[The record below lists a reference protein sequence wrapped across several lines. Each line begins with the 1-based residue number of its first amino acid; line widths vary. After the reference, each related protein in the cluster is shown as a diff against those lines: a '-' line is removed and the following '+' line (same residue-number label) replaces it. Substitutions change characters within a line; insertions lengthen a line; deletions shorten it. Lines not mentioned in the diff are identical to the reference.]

1 MAEVNESSTRK
12 HKGVKRGKKLSTRV
26 DLTPMVDLGF
36 LLITFFI
43 FTTTMSQ
50 PTAMRF
56 ITPDDRD
63 TTNPSLAPESKTI
76 SLLLEENNIIKYYH
90 GMQANLMQ
98 ETNYGKEGLRK
109 VLLDKLQ
116 AIRIAHGSSKD
127 MVVLIKPGNGAT
139 YKNIIDVLD
148 EMLINGIS
156 KYAVVE

>member
-1 MAEVNESSTRK
+1 MAELIESSNRK
-12 HKGVKRGKKLSTRV
+12 QKVVNRGKKLTTKV

-63 TTNPSLAPESKTI
+63 TTNPTLAAESKTI
-76 SLLLEENNIIKYYH
+76 SLILKENDTIDYYF
-90 GMQANLMQ
+90 GMNNNNLTTTTYDKM
-98 ETNYGKEGLRK
+98 GLRK
-109 VLLDKLQ
+109 VLIDKQ
-116 AIRIAHGSSKD
+116 QMIRLANGSNGD
-127 MVVLIKPGNGAT
+127 MVVLIKPTAGAT
-139 YKNIIDVLD
+139 YKNIVDVMD
-148 EMLINGIS
+148 EMLINGIK

>member
-1 MAEVNESSTRK
+1 MAEVHESSTSK

-63 TTNPSLAPESKTI
+63 TTNPTLAAESKTI
-76 SLLLEENNIIKYYH
+76 SLLLKENNQIEYYF
-90 GMQANLMQ
+90 GMDAK
-98 ETNYGKEGLRK
+98 TIATTTYDKDGLRNI
-109 VLLDKLQ
+109 LLNKLKS
-116 AIRIAHGSSKD
+116 IRLANGSNDD
-127 MVVLIKPGNGAT
+127 MVVLIKPTADAT
-139 YKNIIDVLD
+139 YKNLVDVMD
-148 EMLINGIS
+148 EMLINGIK
-156 KYAVVE
+156 KYAVVK